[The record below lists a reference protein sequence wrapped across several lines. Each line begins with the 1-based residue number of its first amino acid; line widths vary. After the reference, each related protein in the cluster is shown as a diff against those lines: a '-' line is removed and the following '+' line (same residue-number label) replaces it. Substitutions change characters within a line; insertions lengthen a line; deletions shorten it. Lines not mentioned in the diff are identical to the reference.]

1 MKKHILIAEDE
12 HFNRMSLK
20 MILQMAGYE
29 VSVAED
35 GQAALEMIEEMM
47 QQGKEPDLLVTDIQ
61 MPLLTGMELIDALS
75 ARDIRIPVL
84 VMTGFG
90 DKEMLIELMR
100 KGCSEYIDKP
110 FEPDDITARVKS
122 VLEMQEKK
130 RFEREKE
137 IEKEK
142 SEISLEME
150 SYRMH
155 FEKLR
160 TQVNSAVESYKN
172 LIQTGNIR
180 DGFTAV
186 YRHKPFWEL
195 GGDFLDMR
203 PTDRGCDIFIADVAG
218 HDMGASYH
226 TVLLK
231 AFFEE
236 NCRTGNDGHTFFQ
249 ILNRQ
254 LRDNGKN
261 ERMVTALFLRLDTK
275 NRKAEIVS
283 AAHPP
288 LLRIPAGTGEAEA
301 IFLEGDVLG
310 LHEEVVFGT
319 ADFSLTPGDR
329 FFLYTDGLINA
340 YSVDSESGE
349 KQYLTENGL
358 SLLIQKNA
366 GLPLEQI
373 ISSIEDHFS
382 GISEYKLND
391 DMLILGLE
399 IP

>member
-1 MKKHILIAEDE
+1 MKKHIFIAEDE

-47 QQGKEPDLLVTDIQ
+47 QQGKQPDLLVTDIQ

-100 KGCSEYIDKP
+100 RGCSEYIDKP

-236 NCRTGNDGHTFFQ
+236 NCRTGNDGQTFFQ

-319 ADFSLTPGDR
+319 ADFSLAPGDR

-340 YSVDSESGE
+340 YSVDSESGK
-349 KQYLTENGL
+349 KQYLTEDGL
-358 SLLIQKNA
+358 SLLIQNNA
-366 GLPLEQI
+366 GLPLEQL
-373 ISSIEDHFS
+373 ISNIEDHFS